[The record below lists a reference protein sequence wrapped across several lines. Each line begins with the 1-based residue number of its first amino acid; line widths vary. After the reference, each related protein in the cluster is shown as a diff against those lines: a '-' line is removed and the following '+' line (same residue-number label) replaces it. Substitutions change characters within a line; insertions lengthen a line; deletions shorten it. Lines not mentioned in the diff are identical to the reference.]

1 MFCTKGRLEQTSGL
15 FRVGLPILII
25 ALARR
30 MSLQFPHL
38 RPGSPSHWFSDSSCR
53 PNVTISGVGFV
64 YQIRARRYD
73 KRPHLPGDV
82 AVVESRCGNNQF
94 GRTRDRS
101 IGRGEQHFSNHP
113 GFLWGSGGHIEITV
127 TAAASSRVLTALTVS
142 PGSQTITTTGQ
153 TAQLIAIGTYSAAP
167 LTQDLSNTVTWT
179 SSNVQVANVS
189 SSGLVSGVGV
199 GQTTVTALATAS
211 DGSVITANGT
221 IIVGTAPSGRILTSL
236 TVIPPSQTVYAI
248 GETAQYIAIGTFS
261 AAPLTLDLTNQVAW
275 QSSDIQIGQVNSSGL
290 VTGIGAV
297 TLPPGAE
304 PIATITALAT
314 ASDGSIV
321 AASGAFE
328 ELATSVVNL
337 PTLTVYKVGSGTGTV
352 TAGSSLSSDGTSLQG
367 TAVINC
373 GSGAEC
379 VGTFPAGSK
388 VYLVAAAIA
397 GSKFDGWSVNCPL
410 VSPSILNVCSIT
422 MTSNSTVGAIF
433 DPTTP

>member
-1 MFCTKGRLEQTSGL
+1 MGIPWAVFLWQRLPPCGCSEMAAHSVQ
-15 FRVGLPILII
+15 
-25 ALARR
+25 
-30 MSLQFPHL
+30 
-38 RPGSPSHWFSDSSCR
+38 
-53 PNVTISGVGFV
+53 
-64 YQIRARRYD
+64 RARDERETHRFCSD
-73 KRPHLPGDV
+73 LRQ
-82 AVVESRCGNNQF
+82 CGIHHAIA
-94 GRTRDRS
+94 RLS
-101 IGRGEQHFSNHP
+101 SAIS
-113 GFLWGSGGHIEITV
+113 
-127 TAAASSRVLTALTVS
+127 AAAFRSPCHSRPATIASRPAITPNSEWQGHVYSIQLTS
-142 PGSQTITTTGQ
+142 
-153 TAQLIAIGTYSAAP
+153 
-167 LTQDLSNTVTWT
+167 
-179 SSNVQVANVS
+179 VQRRS
-189 SSGLVSGVGV
+189 
-199 GQTTVTALATAS
+199 
-211 DGSVITANGT
+211 GSVITANGT